1 MIYKLSYM
9 ATLKWVC
16 FVNFSIIPFVYQYG
30 CGNTKLKYYCG
41 NNLYFVTKA
50 KIESFIF
57 CILILHGRRL
67 FHQHRGLP
75 VTYLEL
81 SMC

>member
-50 KIESFIF
+50 KI
-57 CILILHGRRL
+57 
-67 FHQHRGLP
+67 
-75 VTYLEL
+75 
-81 SMC
+81 